1 MLLLH
6 LTEYRPHGI
15 IYLPN
20 LYKKGD
26 KKMRKLTAIILSL
39 VFVLSTLACL
49 AVPVSAADTKVEVG
63 QVAEGYKPADG
74 AIKVEKLEDITDL
87 AGNYYLAKDLKID
100 QTVTAEFTG
109 TIDGCGHTITVSVPV
124 FEALS
129 GNIKNLTI
137 KGAVSTDT
145 GHIGALAKTIN
156 KGPVTISNVANEAT
170 VTSTYAPDNASK
182 PTNYGVGGI
191 VGRINND
198 KATNVVFDNC
208 VNRAKVVGAKSRA
221 GGIVGEAHRA
231 PETGTE
237 TKTRVEFK
245 NCVNYGEISS
255 ALDYY
260 KTLTAKENN
269 ESAAGGILGY
279 NGTGFVKATNCT
291 NNGEI
296 KAAFRA
302 GGIVG
307 DARKGAVVTNCKNNV
322 AVTVIVPDEYTAGG
336 NIAAGGAVG
345 YTGDGST
352 LEKTVGFSG
361 IVNNGRIAVE
371 AGARQIGF
379 AGSVI
384 GYIANTKR
392 DADVF
397 NVKSCINNAEIRGG
411 YEVGGFVGYAFATP
425 TRYVAIESCVNLGKI
440 ATAQWG
446 SQFVGYTNSNS
457 TTIKNSIGAGAT
469 EIIET
474 KNAEGVVNDTYILIC
489 GVSNADNVKGMKIEN
504 VILWD
509 NGATEWY
516 TYAADEANAAN
527 RIKLEDAM
535 KADFSETVSITRI
548 ALDGEGTA
556 TKPYLIKTAED
567 LKNLA
572 KLVNTGYNFEG
583 KYIMQTADI
592 DLKSEE
598 WTPIGTSGTPFR
610 GVYDGKNF
618 KISNLKITKPTQ
630 FLGLFGYVESGFTA
644 EAGLANINLDGKIEL
659 ASAINGGGIGGLCG
673 WLYKDSV
680 DIGNQVTEDPEG
692 KYAKSLFVVNCNVD
706 VDVTVEAAGNQPR
719 VGGVFGYAFCATV
732 DNVVNNGDVKVNS
745 TTVVRVG
752 GISGQSNRVTFKNC
766 TNNGNIEGKSTVAT
780 VYAAGI
786 VSVITWKN
794 ANYTTIDNCVNN
806 GKITG
811 ITTDKC
817 VQVFVGGIAG
827 GIYSAASPKVL
838 NLTIKNCVNNGEL
851 YGETGEGTSSYA
863 YVGGMMPYDSIAN
876 TVIENC
882 VNTVDPVTGMKSVGG
897 NGGRAGGIVGVIYKG
912 DNIIVKNSTTVG
924 KVAGWNQ
931 NSEKTNIVETKEVK
945 ADNAEEVAKVVEAG
959 KTLSD
964 AIKPSEIKIA
974 GMPTNEMTPPA
985 PPTPTPTPTA
995 TGDSTVIMIA
1005 AFALAMVAGLAL
1017 VFVPKK
1023 KEN

>member
-1 MLLLH
+1 
-6 LTEYRPHGI
+6 
-15 IYLPN
+15 
-20 LYKKGD
+20 
-26 KKMRKLTAIILSL
+26 MRKLTAIILSL

-307 DARKGAVVTNCKNNV
+307 DARKGAVVTNCINNV

-352 LEKTVGFSG
+352 LEKTIGFSG

-516 TYAADEANAAN
+516 TYAADEAYAAN

-692 KYAKSLFVVNCNVD
+692 KYAKSLFAVNCNVD

-745 TTVVRVG
+745 TNVVRVG

-766 TNNGNIEGKSTVAT
+766 TNNGNIEGKSTGNT

-806 GKITG
+806 GKISGTSD
-811 ITTDKC
+811 TTRP
-817 VQVFVGGIAG
+817 VYVGGIG

-851 YGETGEGTSSYA
+851 YGKAVAINDPTGKNKNFA
-863 YVGGMMPYDSIAN
+863 YVAGMLPYDGINN
-876 TVIENC
+876 TIIENC
-882 VNTVDPVTGMKSVGG
+882 VNTTVNIKSDGG
-897 NGGRAGGIVGVIYKG
+897 DGARGAGIVAVINAG
-912 DNIIVKNSTTVG
+912 ENITIKNCTTVG
-924 KVAGWNQ
+924 NLVSYNGDSTK
-931 NSEKTNIVETKEVK
+931 SNIVDAKEVK

-974 GMPTNEMTPPA
+974 GMPTNDLTPPA

>member
-1 MLLLH
+1 
-6 LTEYRPHGI
+6 
-15 IYLPN
+15 
-20 LYKKGD
+20 
-26 KKMRKLTAIILSL
+26 MRKLTAIILSL

-74 AIKVEKLEDITDL
+74 AIKVEKPEDITDL
-87 AGNYYLAKDLKID
+87 AGNYYLAKDI
-100 QTVTAEFTG
+100 TVDKTITDAFTG
-109 TIDGCGHTITVSVPV
+109 TLDGCGHTITVSAPV
-124 FEALS
+124 FEVLS
-129 GNIKNLTI
+129 GTVKNLII
-137 KGAVSTDT
+137 KGAVSTEK

-156 KGPVTISNVANEAT
+156 NGPVSVTNVANEAT
-170 VTSTYAPDNASK
+170 VTSTYADENVSK
-182 PTNYGVGGI
+182 LANYGVGGI
-191 VGRINND
+191 VGRIND
-198 KATNVVFDNC
+198 DATTNVVFDNC
-208 VNRAKVVGAKSRA
+208 VNKAKVVGAKSRA
-221 GGIVGEAHRA
+221 GGIVGEAHRK
-231 PETGTE
+231 PDTTGTE
-237 TKTRVEFK
+237 PKARVEFK
-245 NCVNYGEISS
+245 NCVNEGEICS

-260 KTLTAKENN
+260 KTLAAKEDN

-307 DARKGAVVTNCKNNV
+307 DARKGAVVTNCKNNA

-371 AGARQIGF
+371 AGARQIGV

-384 GYIANTKR
+384 GYITNTKR

-397 NVKSCINNAEIRGG
+397 NVKSCINNAEIKAGNQA
-411 YEVGGFVGYAFATP
+411 GGFVGYAFATP

-440 ATAQWG
+440 ITAKWG
-446 SQFVGYTNSNS
+446 SQFIAYTNSNS

-516 TYAADEANAAN
+516 TWAESDDNAAN

-583 KYIMQTADI
+583 KYIAQTADI
-592 DLKSEE
+592 DLKNEE
-598 WTPIGTSGTPFR
+598 WTAIGTAATPFC
-610 GVYDGKNF
+610 GVYDGKTF
-618 KISNLKITKPTQ
+618 KITNLSVTKRVKYA
-630 FLGLFGYVESGFTA
+630 GLFGCVKPTDNSD
-644 EAGLANINLDGKIEL
+644 AGLANINVSGKIAFEG
-659 ASAINGGGIGGLCG
+659 AADWDCIGGLVAMFNQEQDKACK
-673 WLYKDSV
+673 LYAINCTVNV
-680 DIGNQVTEDPEG
+680 DI
-692 KYAKSLFVVNCNVD
+692 D
-706 VDVTVEAAGNQPR
+706 VKASGQPR
-719 VGGVFGYAFCATV
+719 IGGAFGCAFMANV
-732 DNVVNNGDVKVNS
+732 DNVVNNGNLKVVAAKCS
-745 TTVVRVG
+745 RVG
-752 GISGQSNRVTFKNC
+752 GITGQTNSVAYKNC
-766 TNNGNIEGKSTVAT
+766 VNNGNVEVTTAGETT
-780 VYAAGI
+780 YAAGI
-786 VSVITWKN
+786 AAVITYR
-794 ANYTTIDNCVNN
+794 ANQNTVFDNCVNN

-851 YGETGEGTSSYA
+851 YGETGVGKSAYA
-863 YVGGMMPYDSIAN
+863 YVGGMMPYDNIAN

-931 NSEKTNIVETKEVK
+931 NSEKTNIVETKEVE
-945 ADNAEEVAKVVEAG
+945 ADKAEEVAKVVEAG
-959 KTLSD
+959 KALSD

-995 TGDSTVIMIA
+995 TGDNTVIMIA

>member
-1 MLLLH
+1 
-6 LTEYRPHGI
+6 
-15 IYLPN
+15 
-20 LYKKGD
+20 
-26 KKMRKLTAIILSL
+26 MRKLTAIILSL

-137 KGAVSTDT
+137 KGAVSTDI
-145 GHIGALAKTIN
+145 GHIGALAKTID

-371 AGARQIGF
+371 AGARQIGA

-384 GYIANTKR
+384 GYITDTKR
-392 DADVF
+392 KADVF
-397 NVKSCINNAEIRGG
+397 NVKSCINNAEIKAGNQ
-411 YEVGGFVGYAFATP
+411 VGGFVGYAFATP
-425 TRYVAIESCVNLGKI
+425 TRYVEIESCVNLGKI
-440 ATAQWG
+440 ITAKWG
-446 SQFVGYTNSNS
+446 SQFIAYTNSNL

-474 KNAEGVVNDTYILIC
+474 KNAEGVVNDTHILIC
-489 GVSNADNVKGMKIEN
+489 GVSSADNVKGMKIEN

-516 TYAADEANAAN
+516 TWAVSDDNAAN

-583 KYIMQTADI
+583 KYIAQTADI
-592 DLKSEE
+592 DLKNEE
-598 WTPIGTSGTPFR
+598 WTAIGTAATPFC
-610 GVYDGKNF
+610 GVYDGKTF
-618 KISNLKITKPTQ
+618 KITNLSVTKKVKYV
-630 FLGLFGYVESGFTA
+630 GLFGCVKPTDNSD
-644 EAGLANINLDGKIEL
+644 AGLANINVSGKIAFEG
-659 ASAINGGGIGGLCG
+659 AADWDCIGGLVAMFNQEQDKACK
-673 WLYKDSV
+673 LYAINCTVNV
-680 DIGNQVTEDPEG
+680 DI
-692 KYAKSLFVVNCNVD
+692 D
-706 VDVTVEAAGNQPR
+706 VKASGQPR
-719 VGGVFGYAFCATV
+719 IGGAFGCAFMANV
-732 DNVVNNGDVKVNS
+732 DNVVNNGNLKVVAAKCS
-745 TTVVRVG
+745 RVG
-752 GISGQSNRVTFKNC
+752 GITGQTNSVTYKNC
-766 TNNGNIEGKSTVAT
+766 VNNGNVEVTTAGETT
-780 VYAAGI
+780 YAAGI
-786 VSVITWKN
+786 AAVITARKDQN
-794 ANYTTIDNCVNN
+794 TIFDNCVNN
-806 GKITG
+806 GKISGVTTG
-811 ITTDKC
+811 ACKP
-817 VQVFVGGIAG
+817 VYVGGIAG
-827 GIYSAASPKVL
+827 GIYSGLNPKVL

-851 YGETGEGTSSYA
+851 YGETGEGTSAYA
-863 YVGGMMPYDSIAN
+863 YVGGMMPYDNIAN

-931 NSEKTNIVETKEVK
+931 NSEKTNIVETKEVE
-945 ADNAEEVAKVVEAG
+945 ADKAEEVAKVVEAG
-959 KTLSD
+959 KALSD

-995 TGDSTVIMIA
+995 TGDNTVIMIA

-1017 VFVPKK
+1017 AFVPKK

>member
-1 MLLLH
+1 
-6 LTEYRPHGI
+6 
-15 IYLPN
+15 
-20 LYKKGD
+20 
-26 KKMRKLTAIILSL
+26 MRKLTAIILSL

-100 QTVTAEFTG
+100 QTVTAELTG

-191 VGRINND
+191 VGRIIND

-208 VNRAKVVGAKSRA
+208 VNKAKVVGAKSRA

-279 NGTGFVKATNCT
+279 NGTGFVSAVNCT

-307 DARKGAVVTNCKNNV
+307 DARKGAVVTNSKNNG

-352 LEKTVGFSG
+352 LEKTIGFSG

-371 AGARQIGF
+371 AGARQIGV
-379 AGSVI
+379 AGSVV
-384 GYIANTKR
+384 GYITDTKR
-392 DADVF
+392 AADVF
-397 NVKSCINNAEIRGG
+397 NVKSCINNAEIKAGNQA
-411 YEVGGFVGYAFATP
+411 GGFVGYAFATE
-425 TRYVAIESCVNLGKI
+425 TRYISVENCLNFGKI
-440 ATAQWG
+440 ATAKWG
-446 SQFVGYTNSNS
+446 SQFVGYTNSS
-457 TTIKNSIGAGAT
+457 ATTIKNSIGAGAT

-489 GVSNADNVKGMKIEN
+489 GVSKAPNVKGMKIEN

-516 TYAADEANAAN
+516 TWAESDDNAAN

-583 KYIMQTADI
+583 KYLTQTADI
-592 DLKSEE
+592 DLKNEE
-598 WTPIGTSGTPFR
+598 WTAIGTAATPFC
-610 GVYDGKNF
+610 GVYDGKTF
-618 KISNLKITKPTQ
+618 KITNLSITKRAKYA
-630 FLGLFGYVESGFTA
+630 GLFGCVKPTDNSD
-644 EAGLANINLDGKIEL
+644 AGLANINVSGKIAFEG
-659 ASAINGGGIGGLCG
+659 AADWDCIGGLVAMFNQEQDKACK
-673 WLYKDSV
+673 LYAINCTVNV
-680 DIGNQVTEDPEG
+680 DI
-692 KYAKSLFVVNCNVD
+692 D
-706 VDVTVEAAGNQPR
+706 VKASGQSR
-719 VGGVFGYAFCATV
+719 IGGAFGCAFMANV
-732 DNVVNNGDVKVNS
+732 DNVVNNGNLKIVAAKCS
-745 TTVVRVG
+745 RVG
-752 GISGQSNRVTFKNC
+752 GITGQTNSVTYKNC
-766 TNNGNIEGKSTVAT
+766 VNNGNVEVTTAGETT
-780 VYAAGI
+780 YAAGI
-786 VSVITWKN
+786 AAVITYR
-794 ANYTTIDNCVNN
+794 ANQNTVFDNCVNN

-851 YGETGEGTSSYA
+851 YGETGEGKSAYA
-863 YVGGMMPYDSIAN
+863 YVGGMMPYDNIAN

-882 VNTVDPVTGMKSVGG
+882 VNTVDPATGMKSVGG

-931 NSEKTNIVETKEVK
+931 NSEKTNIVETKEVE
-945 ADNAEEVAKVVEAG
+945 ADKAEEVAKVVEAG
-959 KTLSD
+959 KALSD

-985 PPTPTPTPTA
+985 PPTPTPTPTPTA

-1005 AFALAMVAGLAL
+1005 AFALAIVAGLAL

>member
-6 LTEYRPHGI
+6 LTEYCPHGI

-49 AVPVSAADTKVEVG
+49 AVPVSAAGTKVEVG

-74 AIKVEKLEDITDL
+74 AIKVEKPEDITDL
-87 AGNYYLAKDLKID
+87 AGNYYLAKDI
-100 QTVTAEFTG
+100 TVNTTLATEFTG
-109 TIDGCGHTITVSVPV
+109 TLDGCGHTITVTAPV

-129 GNIKNLTI
+129 GNVKNLTI

-145 GHIGALAKTIN
+145 GHIGALAKTID

-307 DARKGAVVTNCKNNV
+307 DARKGAVVTNCKNNA

-352 LEKTVGFSG
+352 LEKTIGFSG

-489 GVSNADNVKGMKIEN
+489 GVSSADNVKGMKIEN

-516 TYAADEANAAN
+516 TWAESDDNAAN

-567 LKNLA
+567 LKNFA
-572 KLVNTGYNFEG
+572 KIVNTGYNFEG
-583 KYIMQTADI
+583 KYLTQTADI
-592 DLKSEE
+592 DLKNEE
-598 WTPIGTSGTPFR
+598 WTPIGTSAKPFC
-610 GVYDGKNF
+610 GIYDGKSF
-618 KISNLKITKPTQ
+618 KISNLSITKAAQ
-630 FLGLFGYVESGFTA
+630 FTGLFGYVKSTTVA
-644 EAGLANINLDGKIEL
+644 EAGLANINLSGKIDL
-659 ASAINGGGIGGLCG
+659 KSANNDFGIGGLCG
-673 WLYKDSV
+673 WFYQDST
-680 DIGNQVTEDPEG
+680 DLGNQVGEDPEG
-692 KYAKSLFVVNCNVD
+692 KYAKSLFAVNCNVD
-706 VDVTVEAAGNQPR
+706 VDVTIECAGQLR
-719 VGGVFGYAFCATV
+719 AGGVFGFAFCGQIE
-732 DNVVNNGDVKVNS
+732 NVVNNGDVKINS
-745 TTVVRVG
+745 TTTVRMG
-752 GISGQSNRVTFKNC
+752 GIAGQSNRATFKNC
-766 TNNGNIEGKSTVAT
+766 VNNGNIEGTSTVGT

-786 VSVITWKN
+786 VSVLTWKN
-794 ANYTTIDNCVNN
+794 QYYTVIDNCINN
-806 GKITG
+806 GKISGEATA
-811 ITTDKC
+811 KS
-817 VQVFVGGIAG
+817 VNVFVGGIAG
-827 GIYSAASPKVL
+827 GIYSGSKATPKPL
-838 NLTIKNCVNNGEL
+838 NLKIMNCVNNGEL
-851 YGETGEGTSSYA
+851 FGSTAEGTAYA
-863 YVGGMMPYDSIAN
+863 YVGGIIPYSNLAN
-876 TVIENC
+876 TTIENC
-882 VNTVDPVTGMKSVGG
+882 VNTVDTETGMKSAGG
-897 NGGRAGGIVGVIYKG
+897 AGGRAGGIVGVIHAAENNY
-912 DNIIVKNSTTVG
+912 VKNSTTVG
-924 KVAGWNQ
+924 TMTGYNGDI
-931 NSEKTNIVETKEVK
+931 EKKNIIDSKEVK
-945 ADNAEEVAKVVEAG
+945 ASEAAEVAKVAEAG
-959 KTLSD
+959 KALSD

-995 TGDSTVIMIA
+995 TGDNTVIMIA

>member
-1 MLLLH
+1 VLLLH
-6 LTEYRPHGI
+6 LTEYCPHGI

-145 GHIGALAKTIN
+145 GHIGALAKTID

-191 VGRINND
+191 VGRIKND

-307 DARKGAVVTNCKNNV
+307 DARKGAVVTNCKNNA

-371 AGARQIGF
+371 AGARQIGV

-384 GYIANTKR
+384 GYITNTKR

-397 NVKSCINNAEIRGG
+397 NVKSCINNAEIKAGNQA
-411 YEVGGFVGYAFATP
+411 GGFVGYAFATP

-440 ATAQWG
+440 ITAKWG
-446 SQFVGYTNSNS
+446 SQFIAYTNSNS

-516 TYAADEANAAN
+516 TWAESDDNAAN

-583 KYIMQTADI
+583 KYITQTADI
-592 DLKSEE
+592 DLKNEE
-598 WTPIGTSGTPFR
+598 WTAIGTAATPFC
-610 GVYDGKNF
+610 GVYDGKTF
-618 KISNLKITKPTQ
+618 KITNLSVTKRVKYA
-630 FLGLFGYVESGFTA
+630 GLFGCVKPTDNSD
-644 EAGLANINLDGKIEL
+644 AGLANINVSGKIAFEG
-659 ASAINGGGIGGLCG
+659 AADWDCIGGLVAMFNQEQDKACK
-673 WLYKDSV
+673 LYAINCTVNV
-680 DIGNQVTEDPEG
+680 DI
-692 KYAKSLFVVNCNVD
+692 D
-706 VDVTVEAAGNQPR
+706 VKASGQPR
-719 VGGVFGYAFCATV
+719 IGGAFGCAFMANV
-732 DNVVNNGDVKVNS
+732 DNVVNNGNLKVVAAKCS
-745 TTVVRVG
+745 RVG
-752 GISGQSNRVTFKNC
+752 GITGQTNSVTYKNC
-766 TNNGNIEGKSTVAT
+766 VNNGNVEVTTAGETT
-780 VYAAGI
+780 YAAGI
-786 VSVITWKN
+786 AAVITYR
-794 ANYTTIDNCVNN
+794 ANQNTVFDNCVNN

-851 YGETGEGTSSYA
+851 YGETGEGKSAYA
-863 YVGGMMPYDSIAN
+863 YVGGMMPYDNIAN

-931 NSEKTNIVETKEVK
+931 NSEKTNIVETKEVE
-945 ADNAEEVAKVVEAG
+945 ADKAEEVAKVVEAG
-959 KTLSD
+959 KALSD

-995 TGDSTVIMIA
+995 TGDNTVIMIA